1 MARTVRMTRQF
12 HAGFGMDWT
21 ATEWTA
27 LGSVLSG
34 AGTVIGA
41 VAVIIAAK
49 LGSDTFHDWR
59 QQKLSERRIEQ
70 AERILTA
77 AYKVR
82 RALGYV
88 RSPLMEGHELSAA
101 EAHLE
106 KQDFWATT
114 DANRKNRLVSA
125 QGHYNRLNAVRDERR
140 AVEECLPM
148 ARALFGEQVENALE
162 LLNRQFHMV
171 QIAVDSN
178 SWDGNDREFARSL
191 REDLSSAAG
200 TDKPNKMNVIIDE
213 QVKLI
218 EDALVPVL
226 QLEAK

>member
-1 MARTVRMTRQF
+1 MTEPT
-12 HAGFGMDWT
+12 WT
-21 ATEWTA
+21 ATEWSA
-27 LGSVLSG
+27 LGAVLSG

-41 VAVIIAAK
+41 LAVIGAAWFA
-49 LGSDTFHDWR
+49 SNTFDEWR
-59 QQKLSERRIEQ
+59 KQKLSERRIEQ

-77 AYKVR
+77 AYKAR

-88 RSPLMEGHELSAA
+88 RSPLMEAHELSAA

-106 KQDFWATT
+106 KQEFWATADT
-114 DANRKNRLVSA
+114 TRKQRLVSA
-125 QGHYNRLNAVRDERR
+125 QGHYNRLNAVLDERR

-148 ARALFGEQVENALE
+148 ARALFGEQVEKALE

-171 QIAVDSN
+171 QIAVDAN

-191 REDLSSAAG
+191 REDLSSSSG
-200 TDKPNKMNVIIDE
+200 TDRPNKMNVLIEE

-218 EDALVPVL
+218 EDMLVPVL
-226 QLEAK
+226 RLEAT

>member
-1 MARTVRMTRQF
+1 MAEPV
-12 HAGFGMDWT
+12 WT
-21 ATEWTA
+21 ATEWA
-27 LGSVLSG
+27 AFGGVLSG
-34 AGTVIGA
+34 VGTVIGA
-41 VAVIIAAK
+41 LAVIGAAWFA
-49 LGSDTFHDWR
+49 SNTFESWR
-59 QQKLSERRIEQ
+59 KQTLSQRRIEQ

-77 AYKVR
+77 AYKAR

-88 RSPLMEGHELSAA
+88 RSPLMEGHELSTA

-114 DANRKNRLVSA
+114 DPNRKNRLVSA
-125 QGHYNRLNAVRDERR
+125 QGHYNRLSAVMDERR
-140 AVEECLPM
+140 ALEECLPM
-148 ARALFGEQVENALE
+148 ARALFGEQVEKALE

-178 SWDGNDREFARSL
+178 SWDGNDKEFARSL

-200 TDKPNKMNVIIDE
+200 TDKPNKMNVLIEE

-218 EDALVPVL
+218 EDKLVPVL
-226 QLEAK
+226 RLEKG